1 MQNWN
6 RCDNLNNKMDQIKQE
21 SDTITGEFQDFREY
35 KESLK
40 GQIKGF
46 VKDFEMLKTNKMDK

>member
-21 SDTITGEFQDFREY
+21 SETITGEFQDFREY

-40 GQIKGF
+40 EQIKGF
-46 VKDFEMLKTNKMDK
+46 VKDFEMLKTSKMDK